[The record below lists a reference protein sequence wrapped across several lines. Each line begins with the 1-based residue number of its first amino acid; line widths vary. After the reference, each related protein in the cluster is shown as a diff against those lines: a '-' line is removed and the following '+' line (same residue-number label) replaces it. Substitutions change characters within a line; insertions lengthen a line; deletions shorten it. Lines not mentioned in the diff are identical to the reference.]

1 MCFSFCDKGIFL
13 TTLHNKTNIIKPQ
26 VKKLLKIHNIKFSIL
41 REIFFFSIKDI
52 VLKYIFFF
60 FHLKQNSR
68 MLAQTNIVLQNT
80 LIV

>member
-52 VLKYIFFF
+52 VLKNIKFFPF
-60 FHLKQNSR
+60 ETKL
-68 MLAQTNIVLQNT
+68 
-80 LIV
+80 